1 MLSSRMAFAKL
12 LDVMKKLRIG
22 IILIVLGIIIVG
34 AALFLLGFFKPGS
47 AGLLVE
53 SVPAATVFIDG
64 EQVGRTPYEATR
76 KPGEIVIKLI
86 PQSLDEALVPFETK
100 VTLTSGI
107 KTVIKRE
114 FGDSEET
121 SSGEIL
127 SFEKIGGDSS
137 DLAIVSVPN
146 AAQISI
152 DGATRG
158 FAPYKTSSITPGE
171 HQVVVSAPGYSERAL
186 SIKTVEGFKL
196 TVVVKLAP
204 NGEEILEE
212 EEEEIEEPK
221 QVEVEI
227 LSTSTGFLRVRSE
240 PSTLGEEVGR
250 VEPGELYPYLD
261 EDEDTGWL
269 KIEYEEGK
277 EGWVSGQYAKKVEES
292 KEEPSP
298 SPSPSL

>member
-1 MLSSRMAFAKL
+1 MLSIRLAFAKL

-34 AALFLLGFFKPGS
+34 VALFLLGFFKPGS

-86 PQSLDEALVPFETK
+86 PQSLDEVLVPFETK

-137 DLAIVSVPN
+137 GLAIVSVPN
-146 AAQISI
+146 AAQVFI
-152 DGATRG
+152 DGASRG

-171 HQVVVSAPGYSERAL
+171 HKVVVSAPGYSERAL

-212 EEEEIEEPK
+212 EEEIEEPK

-240 PSTLGEEVGR
+240 PSILGEEVGR
-250 VEPGELYPYLD
+250 VEPGEFYPYLD
-261 EDEDTGWL
+261 EDEDTDWL

-277 EGWVSGQYAKKVEES
+277 EGWVSGQYAKKVEENE
-292 KEEPSP
+292 EEPSP

>member
-1 MLSSRMAFAKL
+1 MAFAKL

-34 AALFLLGFFKPGS
+34 AALFLLGFLKPGS

-86 PQSLDEALVPFETK
+86 PQSFDEALVPFETK
-100 VTLTSGI
+100 VTLMSGI

-121 SSGEIL
+121 SSGEVL

-137 DLAIVSVPN
+137 GLAVVSIPN
-146 AAQISI
+146 AAPISI

-171 HQVVVSAPGYSERAL
+171 HQIIISAPGYFERTL
-186 SIKTVEGFKL
+186 SVKTIEGFKL

-204 NGEEILEE
+204 NGEEVITEE
-212 EEEEIEEPK
+212 EEVEEPK
-221 QVEVEI
+221 QIEVEI
-227 LSTSTGFLRVRSE
+227 LSTPTGFLRVRNE
-240 PSTLGEEVGR
+240 PSTLGEEIGQVK
-250 VEPGELYPYLD
+250 PGERYPYLD
-261 EDEDTGWL
+261 EDENTGWF
-269 KIEYEEGK
+269 KIEYEEGQ
-277 EGWVSGQYAKKVEES
+277 EGWVSGQYVKKIEEES
-292 KEEPSP
+292 S
-298 SPSPSL
+298 

>member
-1 MLSSRMAFAKL
+1 MSNRMAFAKL

-34 AALFLLGFFKPGS
+34 AALFLLGFLKPGS

-64 EQVGRTPYEATR
+64 EQVGRTPYEVTR

-146 AAQISI
+146 AAPISI

-171 HQVVVSAPGYSERAL
+171 HKIVVSAPGYSERVL

-204 NGEEILEE
+204 SGEEILKEE
-212 EEEEIEEPK
+212 VIEEPK

-227 LSTSTGFLRVRSE
+227 LSTPTDFLRVRSE
-240 PSTLGEEVGR
+240 PSTLGEEVER
-250 VEPGELYPYLD
+250 VEPGERYPYLD
-261 EDEDTGWL
+261 EDEDTGWI

-298 SPSPSL
+298 SPSPNL

>member
-1 MLSSRMAFAKL
+1 MLSSRMTFAKL

-34 AALFLLGFFKPGS
+34 AALFLLGFLKPES

-64 EQVGRTPYEATR
+64 EQVGRTTYEATR

-86 PQSLDEALVPFETK
+86 PQSLDEVLVPFETK

-137 DLAIVSVPN
+137 GLAIVSLPN

-171 HQVVVSAPGYSERAL
+171 HKIVVSAPGYSERVL

-212 EEEEIEEPK
+212 EEEIEEPK
-221 QVEVEI
+221 QIEVEI

-240 PSTLGEEVGR
+240 PSILGEEVGR
-250 VEPGELYPYLD
+250 VEPGEHYPYLD
-261 EDEDTGWL
+261 KDEDTGWL

-277 EGWVSGQYAKKVEES
+277 EGWVSGQYAKKMEES

-298 SPSPSL
+298 SPSP

>member
-1 MLSSRMAFAKL
+1 
-12 LDVMKKLRIG
+12 MKKLRIG

-34 AALFLLGFFKPGS
+34 VALFLLGFLKPES

-64 EQVGRTPYEATR
+64 EQVGRTTYEATR

-86 PQSLDEALVPFETK
+86 PQSLDEVLVPFETK

-137 DLAIVSVPN
+137 GLAIVSLPN

-171 HQVVVSAPGYSERAL
+171 HKIVVSAPGYSERVL

-212 EEEEIEEPK
+212 EEEIEEPK
-221 QVEVEI
+221 QIEVEI

-240 PSTLGEEVGR
+240 PSILGEEVGR
-250 VEPGELYPYLD
+250 VEPGEHYPYLD
-261 EDEDTGWL
+261 KDEDTGWL

-277 EGWVSGQYAKKVEES
+277 EGWVSGQYAKKMEES

-298 SPSPSL
+298 SPSP

>member
-34 AALFLLGFFKPGS
+34 VALFLLGFLKPES

-64 EQVGRTPYEATR
+64 EQVGRTTYEATR

-86 PQSLDEALVPFETK
+86 PQSLDEVLVPFETK

-137 DLAIVSVPN
+137 GLAIVSLPN

-171 HQVVVSAPGYSERAL
+171 HKIVVSAPGYSERAL

-212 EEEEIEEPK
+212 EEEIEEPK

-240 PSTLGEEVGR
+240 PSILGEEVGR
-250 VEPGELYPYLD
+250 VEPGEFYPYLD

-277 EGWVSGQYAKKVEES
+277 EGWVSGQYAKKVEENE
-292 KEEPSP
+292 EEPSP

>member
-1 MLSSRMAFAKL
+1 MAFAKL

-47 AGLLVE
+47 AGLSVE

-86 PQSLDEALVPFETK
+86 PQSLDEVLVPFETK

-107 KTVIKRE
+107 QTVIKRE

-137 DLAIVSVPN
+137 GLAIVSVPN
-146 AAQISI
+146 AAQVFI
-152 DGATRG
+152 DGASRG

-171 HQVVVSAPGYSERAL
+171 HKIVVSAPGYSERAL

-212 EEEEIEEPK
+212 EEEIEEPK

-240 PSTLGEEVGR
+240 PSILGEEVGR
-250 VEPGELYPYLD
+250 VEPGEFYPYLD
-261 EDEDTGWL
+261 EDEDTDWL

-277 EGWVSGQYAKKVEES
+277 EGWVSGQYAKKVEENE
-292 KEEPSP
+292 EEPSP

>member
-1 MLSSRMAFAKL
+1 MAFAKL

-34 AALFLLGFFKPGS
+34 VALFLLGFLKPES

-53 SVPAATVFIDG
+53 SVPAAIVFIDG
-64 EQVGRTPYEATR
+64 EQVGRTPYEVTR

-86 PQSLDEALVPFETK
+86 PQSLDEVLVPFETK
-100 VTLTSGI
+100 VTLASGI
-107 KTVIKRE
+107 KTIIKRE
-114 FGDSEET
+114 FGDSEEA

-127 SFEKIGGDSS
+127 SFEKIGGNSS
-137 DLAIVSVPN
+137 GLAIVSVPN
-146 AAQISI
+146 AAQVFI
-152 DGATRG
+152 DGASRG

-171 HQVVVSAPGYSERAL
+171 HKIVVSAPGYSERAL

-212 EEEEIEEPK
+212 EEEIEEPK

-240 PSTLGEEVGR
+240 PSILGEEIGR
-250 VEPGELYPYLD
+250 VEPGERYPYLD
-261 EDEDTGWL
+261 EDEDTDWL

-277 EGWVSGQYAKKVEES
+277 EGWVSGQYAKKIEES

>member
-1 MLSSRMAFAKL
+1 MAFAKL

-34 AALFLLGFFKPGS
+34 VALFLLGFLKPES
-47 AGLLVE
+47 AGLLIE

-64 EQVGRTPYEATR
+64 EQVGRTTYEATR

-86 PQSLDEALVPFETK
+86 PQSLDEVLVPFETK

-137 DLAIVSVPN
+137 SLAIVSVPN
-146 AAQISI
+146 AAQVFI
-152 DGATRG
+152 DGASRG

-171 HQVVVSAPGYSERAL
+171 HKVVVSAPGYSERAL

-212 EEEEIEEPK
+212 EEEIEEPK

-227 LSTSTGFLRVRSE
+227 ISTPTGFLRVRSE

-250 VEPGELYPYLD
+250 VEPGERYPYLD
-261 EDEDTGWL
+261 EDEDTDWL

-277 EGWVSGQYAKKVEES
+277 EGWVSGQYAKKVEENE
-292 KEEPSP
+292 EEPSP

>member
-1 MLSSRMAFAKL
+1 MLSSRMTFAKL

-34 AALFLLGFFKPGS
+34 VALFLLGFLKPES

-64 EQVGRTPYEATR
+64 EQVGRTTYEATR

-86 PQSLDEALVPFETK
+86 PQSLDEVLVPFETK

-137 DLAIVSVPN
+137 GLAIVSLPN

-171 HQVVVSAPGYSERAL
+171 HKIVVSAPGYSERAL

-212 EEEEIEEPK
+212 EEEIEEPK

-240 PSTLGEEVGR
+240 PSILGEEVGR
-250 VEPGELYPYLD
+250 VEPGERYPYLD

-269 KIEYEEGK
+269 KIEYEESK
-277 EGWVSGQYAKKVEES
+277 EGWVSGQYAKKMEES

-298 SPSPSL
+298 SLSP

>member
-1 MLSSRMAFAKL
+1 MAFAKL

-34 AALFLLGFFKPGS
+34 AALFLLGFLKPES

-64 EQVGRTPYEATR
+64 EQVGRTPHEATR
-76 KPGEIVIKLI
+76 KSGEIVIKLI

-137 DLAIVSVPN
+137 GLAIVSLPN

-171 HQVVVSAPGYSERAL
+171 HKIVVSAPGYSERAL

-212 EEEEIEEPK
+212 EEEIGSK
-221 QVEVEI
+221 WRRNFRGRRRDWG
-227 LSTSTGFLRVRSE
+227 TKTGRS
-240 PSTLGEEVGR
+240 
-250 VEPGELYPYLD
+250 
-261 EDEDTGWL
+261 
-269 KIEYEEGK
+269 
-277 EGWVSGQYAKKVEES
+277 
-292 KEEPSP
+292 
-298 SPSPSL
+298 